1 MGTGQRLV
9 SDQALEACGVQE
21 FHPAPI
27 KQICWHLFV
36 LRSWPG
42 NSTARQAELLW
53 RCRAID
59 ESFCDLHML
68 IGEDAAPVVTGL
80 RALLLQ

>member
-42 NSTARQAELLW
+42 NSTARQAFGSDCSGGVV
-53 RCRAID
+53 RSTKVFAICTC
-59 ESFCDLHML
+59 SSVRMRL
-68 IGEDAAPVVTGL
+68 P
-80 RALLLQ
+80 

>member
-9 SDQALEACGVQE
+9 SDQALAACGAQE

-27 KQICWHLFV
+27 RQIGGHLFV
-36 LRSWPG
+36 VRSWPE
-42 NSTARQAELLW
+42 NSRAQQAELLW

-59 ESFCDLHML
+59 ESFTIC
-68 IGEDAAPVVTGL
+68 TCS
-80 RALLLQ
+80 